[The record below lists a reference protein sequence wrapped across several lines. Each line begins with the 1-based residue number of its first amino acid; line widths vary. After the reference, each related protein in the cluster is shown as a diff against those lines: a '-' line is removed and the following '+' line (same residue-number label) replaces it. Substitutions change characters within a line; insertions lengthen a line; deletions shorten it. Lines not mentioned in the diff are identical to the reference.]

1 MFLGITLMFAG
12 NGNEACEAAET
23 ALRIDPQFTKGPYL
37 NLLGVARFAAGRY
50 GAAIEAFK
58 RNVAQGGPMG
68 PSMLHCWVAAYVAE
82 GRIDEARVTANEL
95 LEFFPEFSLNRYRM
109 LHIYKNKEDSQR
121 LIGYLSKAGLPE

>member
-1 MFLGITLMFAG
+1 
-12 NGNEACEAAET
+12 
-23 ALRIDPQFTKGPYL
+23 
-37 NLLGVARFAAGRY
+37 
-50 GAAIEAFK
+50 
-58 RNVAQGGPMG
+58 MG

-95 LEFFPEFSLNRYRM
+95 LKFFPEFSLNRYRM